1 MRRLF
6 SLLFTLVLS
15 LPFVPSVSTTSK
27 NQKQKLGPPFWDFK
41 SSYPSSLSPSLTSSR
56 LYRLIFK
63 KKEGGGNKV
72 KIEDRRADDR
82 DDDDDA
88 AAAAEAVEKKRSR
101 NPGRS
106 KDCFFPA

>member
-27 NQKQKLGPPFWDFK
+27 NKAKQKQKLEPSFWDIT
-41 SSYPSSLSPSLTSSR
+41 SLYPSSLSPSLTSSR
-56 LYRLIFK
+56 LYQLIFE
-63 KKEGGGNKV
+63 KKEGGSGV
-72 KIEDRRADDR
+72 KIEDRRADD
-82 DDDDDA
+82 DDD
-88 AAAAEAVEKKRSR
+88 AAAAEAVEKERLR
-101 NPGRS
+101 NPGKS

>member
-15 LPFVPSVSTTSK
+15 LPFVLSVSTTSK
-27 NQKQKLGPPFWDFK
+27 NKAKQKQKLEPSFWDII
-41 SSYPSSLSPSLTSSR
+41 SLYPSSLSPSLTSSR
-56 LYRLIFK
+56 FYQLIFE
-63 KKEGGGNKV
+63 KKEGCRV

-82 DDDDDA
+82 DDDD
-88 AAAAEAVEKKRSR
+88 AAAAEAVEKERLR
-101 NPGRS
+101 NPGKS